1 MKRPCFFIS
10 STIYDFRDLRSSIKY
25 FLEQQGCTVLAS
37 ECNDFPKQLEMH
49 TYEACLKTLEHADYF
64 ILLIGSRVGG
74 WYDKENKISIT
85 QQEYRA
91 AYQRHLKGKLKI
103 ISFVRND
110 VWQYREDRNELSRF
124 LEKQAIDPGAK
135 HDIVNHPSKWA
146 NDSEFICR
154 FISEVCKNEETKKA
168 LKDPSQQM
176 PSGNWIHVYNNFRD
190 VIDVI
195 QAQVFSGIPILF
207 V

>member
-1 MKRPCFFIS
+1 
-10 STIYDFRDLRSSIKY
+10 
-25 FLEQQGCTVLAS
+25 
-37 ECNDFPKQLEMH
+37 MH

-176 PSGNWIHVYNNFRD
+176 PLIYL
-190 VIDVI
+190 II
-195 QAQVFSGIPILF
+195 QPTSTPAASHRQRRPLGSRRPACHLHHLAP
-207 V
+207 